1 MPDLVASV
9 WDEDQVLC
17 ASPDPKQAVQLW
29 AAAARRL
36 IGEQATATVSVDV
49 DDADSELKLRVA
61 GYLPAE
67 VEPADGAEIVES
79 VTLERDGPLAE
90 LLGPVLRL
98 PPEAPLGALAVAD
111 DRGVD
116 LDLGAGLDVWGSGAL
131 AALRA
136 AAIEL
141 GITLREQAPAD

>member
-1 MPDLVASV
+1 MPEIVASV

-17 ASPDPKQAVQLW
+17 ASPDPSQAVRLW

-36 IGEQATATVSVDV
+36 IGDSATATVSVDV

-61 GYLPAE
+61 GYMPAE
-67 VEPADGAEIVES
+67 VEPAAGAEVIDS

-90 LLGPVLRL
+90 LLAPGLRL
-98 PPEAPLGALAVAD
+98 DPEAPLGALAVAD

-116 LDLGAGLDVWGSGAL
+116 LDLGAGLDVWGPGAL
-131 AALRA
+131 PALRA
-136 AAIEL
+136 AAAEL
-141 GITLREQAPAD
+141 GITLREQPPEE

>member
-1 MPDLVASV
+1 VPDLVASV

-17 ASPDPKQAVQLW
+17 ASPDPAQAVRLW

-36 IGEQATATVSVDV
+36 IGEHAAATVSIDV
-49 DDADSELKLRVA
+49 DDADSEMKLRVA
-61 GYLPAE
+61 GYVPAE
-67 VEPADGAEIVES
+67 VEPAEGAEVVDS

-90 LLGPVLRL
+90 LLDPVLRL

-116 LDLGAGLDVWGSGAL
+116 LDLGAGLDVWGDGAL
-131 AALRA
+131 VALRGA
-136 AAIEL
+136 AAEL
-141 GITLREQAPAD
+141 GITLREQAPSD

>member
-17 ASPDPKQAVQLW
+17 ASPDPAQAVRLW
-29 AAAARRL
+29 AGIARHL
-36 IGEQATATVSVDV
+36 IGETAAATVSIDV

-67 VEPADGAEIVES
+67 VDQPEGGEVVES
-79 VTLERDGPLAE
+79 VTLEREGPLGQ
-90 LLGPVLRL
+90 LLEPVLRL
-98 PPEAPLGALAVAD
+98 SPDAPLGALAVTD
-111 DRGVD
+111 DSGVD

-136 AAIEL
+136 AAADL
-141 GITLREQAPAD
+141 GIVLREQPPED